1 MRTVDQVV
9 SEWTEEERERFKDLI
24 EECRERE
31 KVIIENSR
39 VNKNNLNEY
48 MNSLATLSS
57 VLRELKEKTEK
68 LGDAFLQIYLQ
79 LYNKNMPSA

>member
-1 MRTVDQVV
+1 MKTVDQVV
-9 SEWTEEERERFKDLI
+9 SEWTKEEREKFKDLI

-39 VNKNNLNEY
+39 VNKKNLTEY
-48 MNSLATLSS
+48 MDSLAFLSS
-57 VLRELKEKTEK
+57 VLHELKEKTEK
-68 LGDAFLQIYLQ
+68 LGDAFLRIYLQ